1 MKRMIAL
8 SITIGLLVFT
18 LSSCMTL
25 FLPEPSLLS
34 PANQSTI
41 SGTSVQLEWVKA
53 EGAVY
58 DLWMWTT
65 ENRMRII
72 AQDLTKNRF
81 TYYGIK
87 PGMTHHWRVVT
98 RKGLAITVS
107 SVYQFDVTG
116 YQYYGVV
123 YGASDYSGSG
133 WSNLP
138 LTANDAND
146 LDFALKQ
153 LKPAYMIQQKRT
165 GQVTST
171 QIFSDLDQAA
181 SQTPSGSVFLFFYAG
196 HGGRTGNESYL
207 ATTDG
212 QRVTVSQ
219 LRERLD
225 QIQGPKIVII
235 DACNSGSFT
244 NLIPGL
250 SEHERRTI
258 AERELQAFNAGVIE
272 AFASPIGSQT
282 ERSSPYPYY
291 VLTAASI
298 HQSSWES
305 SILQNGVFSFFLL
318 DGIGDVGIDNPTGP
332 FNYTYDADANGD
344 GIITLKEGFEYVAPR
359 ARQFIMDQGRP
370 PQDAQVSPSSSHFP
384 VAHY

>member
-1 MKRMIAL
+1 
-8 SITIGLLVFT
+8 
-18 LSSCMTL
+18 
-25 FLPEPSLLS
+25 
-34 PANQSTI
+34 
-41 SGTSVQLEWVKA
+41 
-53 EGAVY
+53 
-58 DLWMWTT
+58 
-65 ENRMRII
+65 
-72 AQDLTKNRF
+72 
-81 TYYGIK
+81 
-87 PGMTHHWRVVT
+87 MTHHWRVVT